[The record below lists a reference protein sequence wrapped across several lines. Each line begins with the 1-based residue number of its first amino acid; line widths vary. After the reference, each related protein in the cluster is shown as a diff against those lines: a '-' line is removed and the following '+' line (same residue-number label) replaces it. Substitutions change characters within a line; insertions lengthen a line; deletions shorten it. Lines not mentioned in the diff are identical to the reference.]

1 MHQEI
6 ELLAFLMVMPDII
19 RYLWP
24 WKMHLE
30 RPLYVQALLGYLSGL
45 S

>member
-6 ELLAFLMVMPDII
+6 ELLAFLMVIPDII

-24 WKMHLE
+24 KKMRLKH
-30 RPLYVQALLGYLSGL
+30 PLYVQALLVYLSGL